1 MNIPKVLAAAFFMQ
15 QLWWLLL
22 NYVLVQKEFS
32 LNKLVSFMYK
42 YKSLQVCQLPQ
53 EHLSF
58 LQNFLNFIITKYL
71 KQEVDDN
78 LSLCVVERS
87 PCGLSNW
94 RYKDLQM
101 SRDEKVMTL
110 LWRSA
115 LSTSITGLLL
125 LPNFDNSSCSV
136 IRDREICHMIMS

>member
-1 MNIPKVLAAAFFMQ
+1 MSTTTRAFVFLA
-15 QLWWLLL
+15 
-22 NYVLVQKEFS
+22 K
-32 LNKLVSFMYK
+32 
-42 YKSLQVCQLPQ
+42 
-53 EHLSF
+53 F
-58 LQNFLNFIITKYL
+58 LKFYYHKYL

-78 LSLCVVERS
+78 LSLCVVEHS

-101 SRDEKVMTL
+101 SSDEKVMTL

-115 LSTSITGLLL
+115 LLTSITGLLL